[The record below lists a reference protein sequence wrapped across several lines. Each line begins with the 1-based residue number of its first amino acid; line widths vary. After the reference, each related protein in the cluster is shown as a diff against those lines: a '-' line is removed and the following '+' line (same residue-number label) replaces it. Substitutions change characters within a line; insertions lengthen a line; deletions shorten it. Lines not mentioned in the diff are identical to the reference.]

1 MTEKTILNPGEEYRI
16 VPLNMLAFRD
26 IPRCDLT
33 GARSTVQLVTHF
45 NSIYYTNDEMAEQ
58 AWFGIIKKIDHLL
71 APLRQPAPIVGT
83 SEERARRAAA
93 TTASKR
99 SLTEFC
105 LTESSNL
112 LSLQKYHLAVPAA
125 IQALKF
131 CKDCDGDR
139 SLAVV
144 EPYLQL
150 AQAYLGLEQLDKAE
164 EFLSQ
169 GRWIVL
175 NTSECEDRIKSRM
188 YMLMGRVNTA
198 LGKFEEAKPEFANA
212 IFFMS
217 KFQGAEAV
225 SASMGYFRLGDVY
238 MAQGL
243 LESALAFFDKVV
255 DIWYKYLSALHNPDN
270 DDEDGPLGDKMVH
283 MPPELENLTEE
294 QLAEGRSQLDQI
306 LDTRKQ
312 LLGVGHIAT
321 GEIEY
326 TIGLFEFFLLGNEG
340 NAEVFMN
347 SAYHTYVYCS
357 MFFLSFLV
365 LMSLSLSYPSITVC
379 LPSLTPHDTS
389 LTIIPPSINQSINQP
404 SSTQLL
410 LQCRYKSSLG
420 EAHPSTRHV
429 TSVLVLVRTQAARRG
444 ATINDA
450 GGGDLFGSQ
459 SIEAV

>member
-1 MTEKTILNPGEEYRI
+1 MTEKTILNPNEEYRV
-16 VPLNMLAFRD
+16 VPLNLLAFRD
-26 IPRCDLT
+26 APRCDLT
-33 GARSTVQLVTHF
+33 GARATVQLVTHF
-45 NSIYYTNDEMAEQ
+45 NSIHYSNDEMAEQ

-83 SEERARRAAA
+83 SEERARRSAA
-93 TTASKR
+93 TIASKR

-131 CKDCDGDR
+131 SKDCDGDR

-164 EFLSQ
+164 EFLSM

-175 NTSECEDRIKSRM
+175 NSEDCEDRIKSRM
-188 YMLMGRVNTA
+188 YMLMGRDNTA
-198 LGKFEEAKPEFANA
+198 LGKFEEAKPEFSNA

-225 SASMGYFRLGDVY
+225 STSMGYFRLGDVY

-243 LESALAFFDKVV
+243 LEAALAFFDKVV
-255 DIWYKYLSALHNPDN
+255 DIWYKYLSILHNPDSAS
-270 DDEDGPLGDKMVH
+270 DELLGETVIN

-326 TIGLFEFFLLGNEG
+326 TIGLFEFFLLGHEA

-347 SAYHTYVYCS
+347 SAFHTYK
-357 MFFLSFLV
+357 
-365 LMSLSLSYPSITVC
+365 
-379 LPSLTPHDTS
+379 
-389 LTIIPPSINQSINQP
+389 N
-404 SSTQLL
+404 
-410 LQCRYKSSLG
+410 SLG

-429 TSVLVLVRTQAARRG
+429 TSVLVLVRAQAARRN
-444 ATINDA
+444 ATITGPGGAIPVEADA
-450 GGGDLFGSQ
+450 FASQ
-459 SIEAV
+459 SIPV

>member
-1 MTEKTILNPGEEYRI
+1 MTEKTILNPNEEYRI
-16 VPLNMLAFRD
+16 VPLNMLSFRD
-26 IPRCDLT
+26 APRCDLT
-33 GARSTVQLVTHF
+33 GSRALVQLVTHF

-83 SEERARRAAA
+83 SEERARRSAA
-93 TTASKR
+93 TIASKR

-125 IQALKF
+125 IMALKF
-131 CKDCDGDR
+131 SKDCDGER

-164 EFLSQ
+164 EFLSM

-175 NTSECEDRIKSRM
+175 NSEECEDRIKSRM
-188 YMLMGRVNTA
+188 YMLMGRVNTS

-225 SASMGYFRLGDVY
+225 STSMGYFRLGDVY

-243 LESALAFFDKVV
+243 LEAALAFFDKVV
-255 DIWYKYLSALHNPDN
+255 DIWYKYLSALHNPESDS
-270 DDEDGPLGDKMVH
+270 DTFLGETVIN
-283 MPPELENLTEE
+283 MPPELENLSEE

-326 TIGLFEFFLLGNEG
+326 TIGLFEFFLLGHEA

-347 SAYHTYVYCS
+347 SALNT
-357 MFFLSFLV
+357 
-365 LMSLSLSYPSITVC
+365 
-379 LPSLTPHDTS
+379 
-389 LTIIPPSINQSINQP
+389 
-404 SSTQLL
+404 
-410 LQCRYKSSLG
+410 YKSSLG

-429 TSVLVLVRTQAARRG
+429 TSVLVLVKAQAARRNAAING
-444 ATINDA
+444 AGSAVPGEGDA
-450 GGGDLFGSQ
+450 FASQ
-459 SIEAV
+459 SIPV

>member
-1 MTEKTILNPGEEYRI
+1 MTEKTILNSDEEYRI
-16 VPLNMLAFRD
+16 VPLNLLAFRD
-26 IPRCDLT
+26 APRCDLT
-33 GARSTVQLVTHF
+33 GARATVQLITHF
-45 NSIYYTNDEMAEQ
+45 NAIHYTNDEMAEQ

-83 SEERARRAAA
+83 SEERARRSAA
-93 TTASKR
+93 TIASKR

-131 CKDCDGDR
+131 SKDCDGDR

-150 AQAYLGLEQLDKAE
+150 AQAYLGLEQLDKSE
-164 EFLSQ
+164 EFLSM

-175 NTSECEDRIKSRM
+175 NSDDCEDRIKSRM

-225 SASMGYFRLGDVY
+225 STSMGYFRLGDVF

-243 LESALAFFDKVV
+243 LEAALAYFDKVV
-255 DIWYKYLSALHNPDN
+255 DIWYKYLSALHNPDS
-270 DDEDGPLGDKMVH
+270 DADGLLGDPVIN

-326 TIGLFEFFLLGNEG
+326 TIGLFEFFLLGHEA

-347 SAYHTYVYCS
+347 SAFHTYK
-357 MFFLSFLV
+357 
-365 LMSLSLSYPSITVC
+365 
-379 LPSLTPHDTS
+379 
-389 LTIIPPSINQSINQP
+389 N
-404 SSTQLL
+404 
-410 LQCRYKSSLG
+410 SLG

-429 TSVLVLVRTQAARRG
+429 TSVLVLVRAQAARRN
-444 ATINDA
+444 ATITGPVDGAPDA
-450 GGGDLFGSQ
+450 FASQ
-459 SIEAV
+459 SIPV